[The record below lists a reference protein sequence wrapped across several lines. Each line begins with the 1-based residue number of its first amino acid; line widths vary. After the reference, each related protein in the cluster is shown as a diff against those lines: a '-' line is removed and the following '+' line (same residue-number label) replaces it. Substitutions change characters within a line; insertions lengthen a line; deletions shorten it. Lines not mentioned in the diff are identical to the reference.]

1 MIFGRTRYVN
11 STVLVVVSANLTV
24 AVSLLLSPAVV
35 ESNCAVTWASLGKSI
50 VLFPSCNL
58 TTCFNSA
65 SVNVS
70 PCTRLITGC
79 LTTVWFCETST
90 STSSLLVSGYVT
102 STVTYFLPLFV
113 VTVPLFFIDVVTP
126 PSLASCERFGTV
138 TDFLILS
145 KSELL
150 ILPILFTATGVVPA
164 IGVYFSFWAL
174 TSNLNLT
181 VVVFVGVVLSDATT
195 VNTLSPNV
203 VSVATFPD
211 NVCDKGAAS
220 VALSLEVAPVSVTP
234 LGNPDVVK
242 FDSFPVL
249 SEALTVISAFSP
261 RYTVTFGT
269 LASGVNSE
277 SVVSWLFCTNLT
289 VGLPFSSTLNQPTTA
304 SSETFPERSVVLAIT
319 L

>member
-1 MIFGRTRYVN
+1 M
-11 STVLVVVSANLTV
+11 
-24 AVSLLLSPAVV
+24 
-35 ESNCAVTWASLGKSI
+35 
-50 VLFPSCNL
+50 
-58 TTCFNSA
+58 
-65 SVNVS
+65 
-70 PCTRLITGC
+70 
-79 LTTVWFCETST
+79 
-90 STSSLLVSGYVT
+90 
-102 STVTYFLPLFV
+102 
-113 VTVPLFFIDVVTP
+113 
-126 PSLASCERFGTV
+126 
-138 TDFLILS
+138 
-145 KSELL
+145 
-150 ILPILFTATGVVPA
+150 
-164 IGVYFSFWAL
+164 
-174 TSNLNLT
+174 NLT

-269 LASGVNSE
+269 LASGVDSK

-289 VGLPFSSTLNQPTTA
+289 VGLTVSLTFIVTLTILLDCLCVA
-304 SSETFPERSVVLAIT
+304 SGALLLVSCDFGSVTFT
-319 L
+319 

>member
-1 MIFGRTRYVN
+1 MIF
-11 STVLVVVSANLTV
+11 
-24 AVSLLLSPAVV
+24 
-35 ESNCAVTWASLGKSI
+35 
-50 VLFPSCNL
+50 
-58 TTCFNSA
+58 
-65 SVNVS
+65 
-70 PCTRLITGC
+70 
-79 LTTVWFCETST
+79 
-90 STSSLLVSGYVT
+90 
-102 STVTYFLPLFV
+102 
-113 VTVPLFFIDVVTP
+113 
-126 PSLASCERFGTV
+126 
-138 TDFLILS
+138 S
-145 KSELL
+145 KSEAL
-150 ILPILFTATGVVPA
+150 IPPILLTATGVVPA
-164 IGVYFSFWAL
+164 VGVYFSFWAL

-211 NVCDKGAAS
+211 NVWDKGLAS

-242 FDSFPVL
+242 LDSFPVL
-249 SEALTVISAFSP
+249 SEAFTVISAFSP

-269 LASGVNSE
+269 LASGVDSE

>member
-1 MIFGRTRYVN
+1 M
-11 STVLVVVSANLTV
+11 
-24 AVSLLLSPAVV
+24 
-35 ESNCAVTWASLGKSI
+35 
-50 VLFPSCNL
+50 
-58 TTCFNSA
+58 
-65 SVNVS
+65 
-70 PCTRLITGC
+70 
-79 LTTVWFCETST
+79 
-90 STSSLLVSGYVT
+90 
-102 STVTYFLPLFV
+102 TYFLPFLT
-113 VTVPLFFIDVVTP
+113 VTLPLSFIAFVTP
-126 PSLASCERFGTV
+126 SWVASVERFGTD
-138 TDFLILS
+138 TEFLIFS
-145 KSELL
+145 KSEAL
-150 ILPILFTATGVVPA
+150 IPPILLTATGVVPA
-164 IGVYFSFWAL
+164 VGVYFSFWAL

-211 NVCDKGAAS
+211 NVWDKGLAS
-220 VALSLEVAPVSVTP
+220 VALSLEFAPVSVTP

-269 LASGVNSE
+269 LASGVESE
-277 SVVSWLFCTNLT
+277 SVISWLFCTNLT